1 MKILLTGS
9 NGFLGKEIYKNLIS
23 TNTILTLNRINS
35 DYNYDLSKN
44 LIVFN
49 DSFDIVIH
57 AAGLAHIKAN
67 NKNNHLYNEIN
78 VNGTSNLLHALSK
91 NKLPKYFVYIS
102 SVSVYGLNEGIGINE
117 NEPLHAKD
125 PYGLS
130 KILAEDLV
138 INWCNTNNIIYTILR
153 LPLIVGDNPPGNLGS
168 MIDAIKKGFYFNIGG
183 GDYNKSMV
191 LNTDVAITILKAAKV
206 GGIYNLTDGVHPT
219 IYNLSDAISK
229 KYYKNKIYN
238 LPKYLIKFIAK
249 FGDIIGNIFPINTSK
264 YKKLTSSLTF
274 DDTKAKKAFGW
285 QPTAV
290 LETFKNL

>member
-23 TNTILTLNRINS
+23 TNTILTLNRMNS

-44 LIVFN
+44 SIVFN
-49 DSFDIVIH
+49 DFFDIVIH

-67 NKNNHLYNEIN
+67 YKNKHLYNEIN
-78 VNGTSNLLHALSK
+78 VNGTSNLLYALSK

-117 NEPLHAKD
+117 NEPLLAKD

-153 LPLIVGDNPPGNLGS
+153 LPLIVGVNPPGNLGS

-191 LNTDVAITILKAAKV
+191 LNTDVAIIILKAAKV

-219 IYNLSDAISK
+219 LYNLSDAISK
-229 KYYKNKIYN
+229 KHYKNKIYN

-249 FGDIIGNIFPINTSK
+249 FGDITGNIFPINTSK
-264 YKKLTSSLTF
+264 YKKLTTSLTF

-290 LETFKNL
+290 LETF